1 MKTLDKKNSTSEQ
14 FIKCACDSEGIHLE
28 YDKEI
33 KSFYLSLWKFNY
45 NPTGLS
51 WKQKAKYI
59 WRLLTKGEAWGHDIV
74 LNKKSA
80 NKLVEFIN
88 EHNEI

>member
-28 YDKEI
+28 Y
-33 KSFYLSLWKFNY
+33 LSLWKFNY
-45 NPTGLS
+45 NPTALS
-51 WKQKAKYI
+51 WKQKARYI
-59 WRLLTKGEAWGHDIV
+59 WRLLTKGEAWGHDII
-74 LNKKSA
+74 LNKNSA

-88 EHNEI
+88 EHNKYE